1 MLESLDFYFGG
12 KSYKVGE
19 AGLMFC
25 YEIGREGRQLYI
37 VALTENFGT
46 IVFYIPEEMAE
57 KIKKRVQQLPYTLN
71 DYLSFLIEFKDFE
84 PIVIPLRKCG
94 ISIREA
100 AAVLGKLSAAT
111 AQAGISFQDA
121 AEALKTLTESY
132 GEMKKNP
139 KRVSNNWLKMHGFP
153 MRRKGRGKKKRE

>member
-57 KIKKRVQQLPYTLN
+57 KMYR
-71 DYLSFLIEFKDFE
+71 EF
-84 PIVIPLRKCG
+84 R
-94 ISIREA
+94 
-100 AAVLGKLSAAT
+100 
-111 AQAGISFQDA
+111 Q
-121 AEALKTLTESY
+121 
-132 GEMKKNP
+132 
-139 KRVSNNWLKMHGFP
+139 
-153 MRRKGRGKKKRE
+153 RRIG